1 MRSHNQKK
9 YLQMYDLQVFEVFET
24 FFSGEGGIRTPGGLT
39 LNGFQDRRIRPLC
52 HLSWL
57 LALKRVC
64 GLLVGQAQKYE
75 TWGLSP
81 TGMCTFLCGLVR
93 VVYCGDYKEDRK
105 STRLNSSH

>member
-57 LALKRVC
+57 LDLKRVC
-64 GLLVGQAQKYE
+64 GLLVGQTQTYE
-75 TWGLSP
+75 TWGLWP
-81 TGMCTFLCGLVR
+81 QCMCKLLCGLVR
-93 VVYCGDYKEDRK
+93 VVVCGIGKGGGWGR
-105 STRLNSSH
+105 